1 MGKIQLQGCQNTR
14 DLGGIKTKDGRKIKE
29 KKLIRSGALFSATE
43 SDLHILTQQYDLK
56 AIIDLRTIP
65 EMEGKPDPQIE
76 GVAYYANPVLE
87 EFEDQKTGEKVKN
100 MPKKNPLQDAI
111 DRANGLPDDTKGF
124 MKSIYPQ
131 LVEREHCIQA
141 YKNFFQYLLKQ
152 EDGAILWHCSEGKD
166 RVGVGTML
174 LLTALGV
181 DMEEIKRDYIYTNNC
196 IYDEVTMLLGA
207 VSRLA
212 SNRLLEE
219 KIMYMLTV
227 DPEYLEEVLS
237 SIEKR
242 YGSVEKFL
250 QEAMELTDEDIE
262 QLREKYLEA

>member
-1 MGKIQLQGCQNTR
+1 MEKIQLQGCQNTR
-14 DLGGIKTKDGRKIKE
+14 DLGGMKTKDGRKIKK
-29 KKLIRSGALFSATE
+29 KKLLRSGALYSATE
-43 SDLHILTQQYDLK
+43 SDLHILTEEYDLK

-65 EMEGKPDPQIE
+65 EMKGKPDPQIE
-76 GVAYYANPVLE
+76 GVTYYANPVLE
-87 EFEDQKTGEKVKN
+87 EFEDQAGEKVKD

-111 DRANGLPDDTKGF
+111 DRANGLPDDVKEF
-124 MKSIYPQ
+124 MKSLYPE
-131 LVEREHCIQA
+131 LVKREHCVQA

-196 IYDEVTMLLGA
+196 IYEEVTMLLGA

-227 DPEYLEEVLS
+227 DPEYLESVLDY
-237 SIEKR
+237 IEGQ

-250 QEAMELTDEDIE
+250 EEAMELSSDDIK
-262 QLREKYLEA
+262 QLRDKYLEA